1 MGEPCPAYTD
11 ELGVFH
17 SADGRAWGEGARH
30 TFTDYRPFPD
40 AHTPNCGECVPCL
53 KELLHSARQWADRLA
68 AAESEWR
75 IELIR
80 VRGELAALAD
90 RLRAIADRVGV

>member
-17 SADGRAWGEGARH
+17 SADGRAWGEGVRY
-30 TFTDYRPFPD
+30 TFTDHRPFPD

-53 KELLHSARQWADRLA
+53 KELLFTARKWCDQSQEA
-68 AAESEWR
+68 ANAANL
-75 IELIR
+75 ELIR
-80 VRGELAALAD
+80 LRS
-90 RLRAIADRVGV
+90 RLREIADELEAA